1 MLNQN
6 IRNKAAATAYSLAT
20 LLVHDLG
27 RGFHLLLRLEH
38 NRRSICGLGHNHAFV
53 LGLEDN
59 RRILLFLVFANDLGV
74 ERLGRNLAFA
84 DNQGPAVYM
93 AQVFRNRRKRRI
105 REQFPRLG
113 HSRRRMQ
120 GISLS
125 FLGGRALQV

>member
-59 RRILLFLVFANDLGV
+59 RRLLLFLVFANDLGV

-93 AQVFRNRRKRRI
+93 AQVRNRGKRRI

-120 GISLS
+120 GIYLS

>member
-1 MLNQN
+1 M
-6 IRNKAAATAYSLAT
+6 
-20 LLVHDLG
+20 
-27 RGFHLLLRLEH
+27 HLYFKKISKKKKRKH
-38 NRRSICGLGHNHAFV
+38 PRQGGICGLGQNHAFV

-59 RRILLFLVFANDLGV
+59 RRLLLFLSFAIDLGV
-74 ERLGRNLAFA
+74 ERLRRNLAFA

-93 AQVFRNRRKRRI
+93 AQVRNRGKRRI

-120 GISLS
+120 GIYLS